1 MAEPSLSVTRAREL
15 VAEIT
20 QGDDGAHAQE
30 LLELLVGT
38 ADPNNIVAMEVEK
51 QLYSLTSDFQSH
63 FAAYL
68 ERLRAA

>member
-1 MAEPSLSVTRAREL
+1 MTKPGLSVTRAHEL

-20 QGDDGAHAQE
+20 EENDGAHVDQ
-30 LLELLVGT
+30 LLELFHGT
-38 ADPNNIVAMEVEK
+38 SDPNNIVAIEVEK